1 MGHVDLQAYKEVRMK
16 QVTFQ
21 FYKRVDA
28 KEVFKFSDSTKEQLV
43 EHMAAAML
51 KVSKNLGGEKSGRAH
66 RA

>member
-1 MGHVDLQAYKEVRMK
+1 MK

-51 KVSKNLGGEKSGRAH
+51 KVSKNLGGQKSGRAH